1 MKKNCFVF
9 FFCIFSV
16 LSLFAQ
22 TKKTPESI
30 LGITEASVLES
41 LDTEDA
47 IQKLQTALK
56 NKKSLSIDEQ
66 LDIYSFL
73 ANLQEQTGKYQAE
86 GLNSINYES
95 LYIKRTI

>member
-1 MKKNCFVF
+1 MKKACFVF

-66 LDIYSFL
+66 LDIQIVGWYEATLGNS
-73 ANLQEQTGKYQAE
+73 TGFDSRAE
-86 GLNSINYES
+86 GNH
-95 LYIKRTI
+95 RR